1 MSFDSRGVFLYTD
14 FMITLARQ
22 IQLKLKKCDEYMIQ
36 FKIKLLK
43 KDYIAIATILNK
55 YSDAEHMI
63 LLKLCEYFKEDNPN
77 FDADKFLDMVA
88 DDNIS

>member
-1 MSFDSRGVFLYTD
+1 MLALRLSFDSRGVFLYIDTI
-14 FMITLARQ
+14 MMT
-22 IQLKLKKCDEYMIQ
+22 
-36 FKIKLLK
+36 K

-63 LLKLCEYFKEDNPN
+63 LLKLCEYFKKDNPN

>member
-1 MSFDSRGVFLYTD
+1 MIDIRRVFLYTG
-14 FMITLARQ
+14 I
-22 IQLKLKKCDEYMIQ
+22 IN
-36 FKIKLLK
+36 KIKRETQTMMTK

-88 DDNIS
+88 DDNIN

>member
-1 MSFDSRGVFLYTD
+1 MMT
-14 FMITLARQ
+14 
-22 IQLKLKKCDEYMIQ
+22 E
-36 FKIKLLK
+36 

-88 DDNIS
+88 DDKFKQANTIKIKKV

>member
-1 MSFDSRGVFLYTD
+1 MLDIHGVFLYTD
-14 FMITLARQ
+14 YIMMT
-22 IQLKLKKCDEYMIQ
+22 
-36 FKIKLLK
+36 K

-63 LLKLCEYFKEDNPN
+63 LLKLCEYFRKDNPN

-88 DDNIS
+88 DEKLK

>member
-1 MSFDSRGVFLYTD
+1 MFDTLGVFLYTGGI
-14 FMITLARQ
+14 MMT
-22 IQLKLKKCDEYMIQ
+22 
-36 FKIKLLK
+36 K

-63 LLKLCEYFKEDNPN
+63 LLKLCEYFKKDNPN

>member
-1 MSFDSRGVFLYTD
+1 MLDTLGVFLYTGGI
-14 FMITLARQ
+14 MMT
-22 IQLKLKKCDEYMIQ
+22 
-36 FKIKLLK
+36 K

-63 LLKLCEYFKEDNPN
+63 LLKLCQYFKEDNPN

-88 DDNIS
+88 DDKLK

>member
-1 MSFDSRGVFLYTD
+1 MLDTLGVFLYTD
-14 FMITLARQ
+14 YIMT
-22 IQLKLKKCDEYMIQ
+22 
-36 FKIKLLK
+36 K

-63 LLKLCEYFKEDNPN
+63 LLKLCQYFKEDNPN

-88 DDNIS
+88 GTDENNTI

>member
-1 MSFDSRGVFLYTD
+1 VLDTLGVFLYTGGI
-14 FMITLARQ
+14 MMT
-22 IQLKLKKCDEYMIQ
+22 
-36 FKIKLLK
+36 K
-43 KDYIAIATILNK
+43 KDYVAIATILNK

-63 LLKLCEYFKEDNPN
+63 LLKLCEYFKKDNPN

>member
-1 MSFDSRGVFLYTD
+1 MYVLDIHGVFLYTD
-14 FMITLARQ
+14 YIMMT
-22 IQLKLKKCDEYMIQ
+22 
-36 FKIKLLK
+36 K